1 MTLAY
6 KKSVAVLA
14 GGQSR
19 RMGRDKAQLRWGE
32 ASWLEHTARVAIEVA
47 SNVAVVGRSRPSD
60 WPLKDT
66 IFLNDAVPD
75 SGPIGGLLSALRW
88 QKELDED
95 CGVLALACDTPQLN
109 SGAIEWIFDQASQ
122 RPLQDGLIVRNGGR
136 LEPLFSIY
144 TVSCLPLLEQRLGS
158 SEYSKGR
165 FSIRVFIESANFQYV
180 DAPDTITS
188 MLHNFNT
195 PEDVKALHLVN
206 ENSLDK
212 K

>member
-6 KKSVAVLA
+6 KKSVAILA

-60 WPLKDT
+60 WPLQDT

-75 SGPIGGLLSALRW
+75 RGPMGGLLSALRW
-88 QKELDED
+88 LKELDED

-109 SGAIEWIFDQASQ
+109 SGAIEWVFEQAAQ
-122 RPLQDGLIVRNGGR
+122 RQLQHGLIVRNGGSI
-136 LEPLFSIY
+136 EPLFSIY
-144 TVSCLPLLEQRLGS
+144 TVRCLPLLEQRFAS
-158 SEYSKGR
+158 NEYSRGR
-165 FSIRVFIESANFQYV
+165 FSLRALVESTDFEYV
-180 DAPDTITS
+180 YAPDTITS

-195 PEDVKALHLVN
+195 PEDVKALTA
-206 ENSLDK
+206 E
-212 K
+212 